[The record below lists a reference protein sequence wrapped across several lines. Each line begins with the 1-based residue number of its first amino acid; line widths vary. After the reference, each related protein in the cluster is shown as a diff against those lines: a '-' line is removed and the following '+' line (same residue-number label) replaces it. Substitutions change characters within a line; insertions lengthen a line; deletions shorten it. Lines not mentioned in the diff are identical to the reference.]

1 METWPGVL
9 ISENKLQILAAWK
22 TTNGSFSLVFQIHG
36 LFRSGLC
43 SALVMWTR
51 TDQTGVEKKHTVI
64 HNLTFHP
71 DETHITHTH
80 MATPKPTQQKKG
92 HLIICQEGEPKTFE
106 KPHEWLPLQVI

>member
-51 TDQTGVEKKHTVI
+51 TDETGVEKEHMVI

-71 DETHITHTH
+71 DETHVTHTH
-80 MATPKPTQQKKG
+80 VATPKPTQQKKK
-92 HLIICQEGEPKTFE
+92 HSTQRQTVEGRENELGAVHIRETK
-106 KPHEWLPLQVI
+106 I